1 MTAKIAR
8 QQKKLNATHQAKPT
22 GGSSVAQG
30 TRKQQLLMLVAR
42 PGGASIESLAET
54 LGWQKHTVR
63 AAVSGLRKCGHVV
76 LASRSAITGETVYQ
90 LMNGTVEDAGVE
102 PVVGARS

>member
-8 QQKKLNATHQAKPT
+8 QQKKLNATRPPKPVNDLT
-22 GGSSVAQG
+22 VAQG

-42 PGGASIESLAET
+42 PGGASIESLTET

-90 LMNGTVEDAGVE
+90 LMNGTAEDASVE
-102 PVVGARS
+102 PVVGDRS